1 VHEKVIEGLTQF
13 ADKWRLV
20 MADGNLFGIDLSAI
34 IGIIIIVAVAIALER
49 LFTRYLSKLAKRV
62 KLEPSTANNLVL
74 TFRILILISAVL
86 SIGQVGGLQPEWVL
100 SISAIG
106 GAALGFA
113 STKTIGNFIAGLFL
127 LAARPFKVGDYVR
140 IGTVEGI
147 VQEITI
153 NYTKVLTIGNNRVSI
168 SNLQILD
175 RDITNFY
182 KSEGQLDLYCYTFE
196 IGFDHSVSTEKIA
209 QIFAEVF
216 ERHMYMLPKKPSYM
230 LTRSGAF
237 ERVYMVYLYVEHPE
251 DIFVLRPQIAE
262 EVFKRWDMER
272 TKQ

>member
-1 VHEKVIEGLTQF
+1 
-13 ADKWRLV
+13 
-20 MADGNLFGIDLSAI
+20 MADGNLFGIDFSAI

-49 LFTRYLSKLAKRV
+49 LFTRYLSRFAKRV
-62 KLEPSTANNLVL
+62 KLKPSTANNLVL
-74 TFRILILISAVL
+74 TFRILILIVTILAISR
-86 SIGQVGGLQPEWVL
+86 VGGLQPEWIL

-113 STKTIGNFIAGLFL
+113 STKTIGNFIAGLFF

-153 NYTKVLTIGNNRVSI
+153 NYTKVLTIGNNTVSV

-182 KSEGQLDLYCYTFE
+182 KSEEQLDLHCYTFE

-209 QIFAEVF
+209 QIFNEVF
-216 ERHMYMLPKKPSYM
+216 ERHLHTLPKKPSYM

-237 ERVYMVYLYVEHPE
+237 ERVYMVYLHVEHPE
-251 DIFVLRPQIAE
+251 DIFTMRPQIAE